1 MRLILTHT
9 KIIEG
14 KRRAVN
20 FMKWEELPD
29 ALAEANFVPLFL
41 GVDFPQKLTVELS
54 EKSDLLKND
63 YIFIPNAKIVGA
75 VHIHSEG
82 TTYFMRV
89 YEHQLDVELRM
100 EWVKGDQRSSHTRVH
115 RIKHN
120 GWVGSK
126 LLDEILDG
134 FRQYYLG
141 EQDNVRQ
148 VD

>member
-1 MRLILTHT
+1 VTYT
-9 KIIEG
+9 KIIDG
-14 KRRAVN
+14 KRRAIN
-20 FMKWEELPD
+20 FSRWEELPD
-29 ALAEANFVPLFL
+29 ALAEAHFVPLFI
-41 GVDFPQKLTVELS
+41 GIEFPQKLTVELS

-75 VHIHSEG
+75 MLIHSEG

-100 EWVKGDQRSSHTRVH
+100 EWVQGARKSSHTRIH

-141 EQDNVRQ
+141 EQKSVKQLD
-148 VD
+148 